1 MIRSFWALFYEK
13 AWFYIKQYD
22 QIYSFILYLLI
33 MGILTPAILA
43 LTKYNLMIL
52 LFFWII
58 SVLLW
63 FLFTSMGVKIFRR

>member
-22 QIYSFILYLLI
+22 QIYSFILYLLV

-43 LTKYNLMIL
+43 ITHYNFMIL
-52 LFFWII
+52 LAAWVISII
-58 SVLLW
+58 LW
-63 FLFTSMGVKIFRR
+63 FLLTSMGVKIFRR